1 MKQTATFISTYSAD
15 TFGVCSA
22 LFELG
27 GMVVM
32 HDPSGCNSTYT
43 THDEPRWFDMDSQ
56 IYISGLT
63 EMDAI
68 LGNDQ
73 RLIKD
78 ITETALLQK
87 PAFICIVASQIP
99 ALIGC
104 DLQAAARMVEK
115 NTGIRTFCLPT
126 NSMHYYAQGIY
137 LALEELAKL
146 IAEDHP
152 KPAAASS
159 KQRKINV
166 LGLTPLDF
174 SVNGCD
180 KSICSWLEENDF
192 SIISRWAMGS
202 TLKELQDSHQADVNL
217 VVSYGGLGA
226 ARIMEREWGI
236 PYVVGIPFGGMK
248 KRLLQR
254 LEPSCQEPSSICA
267 YLPPTVATPAS
278 SHENRVL
285 LIGES
290 VFCCSLAAAL
300 EEEYRRPVQVICP
313 VETEEAL
320 LRPGDMRATDETE
333 LEPLFSS
340 ASVIIADPLYRPICP
355 PNARFIELPHEGFS
369 GRLYRKY
376 IPNLMKSFH
385 ELKIDE

>member
-115 NTGIRTFCLPT
+115 NTGIRTFCLST
-126 NSMHYYAQGIY
+126 NSMHYYALGIY
-137 LALEELAKL
+137 LALEAMAKL
-146 IAEDHP
+146 IIKDHP
-152 KPAAASS
+152 KSAAAPGNH
-159 KQRKINV
+159 KRVNI

-180 KSICSWLEENDF
+180 KSICGWLEENGF
-192 SIISRWAMGS
+192 SVISRWAMGS
-202 TLKELQDSHQADVNL
+202 TLEDLQDSHQADVNL

-226 ARIMEREWGI
+226 ARIMERAWGI
-236 PYVVGIPFGGMK
+236 PYIIGIPFGGMK

-254 LEPSCQEPSSICA
+254 LEPSCREPSSIYA
-267 YLPPTVATPAS
+267 YLPSKAAALAS
-278 SHENRVL
+278 SQENKII

-290 VFCCSLAAAL
+290 VFSCSLAAAL
-300 EEEYRRPVQVICP
+300 EEEYQQPVRVICP
-313 VETEEAL
+313 VETEDFL
-320 LRPGDMRATDETE
+320 LRPGDVRATDETE

-340 ASVIIADPLYRPICP
+340 ASVLIADPLYRAICP
-355 PNARFIELPHEGFS
+355 SNVKFIELPHEGFS

-376 IPNLMKSFH
+376 IPNLMESFH

>member
-115 NTGIRTFCLPT
+115 NTGIRTFFLPT
-126 NSMHYYAQGIY
+126 NSMHYYALGVY
-137 LALEELAKL
+137 LALEKLAKL
-146 IAEDHP
+146 MVEDHP
-152 KPAAASS
+152 RPSS
-159 KQRKINV
+159 APGKHRRINV

-180 KSICSWLEENDF
+180 KSICSWLEENGF

-202 TLKELQDSHQADVNL
+202 TLEELQNSHQADVNL

-236 PYVVGIPFGGMK
+236 PYIIGIPFGGMK

-254 LEPSCQEPSSICA
+254 LGPSCLEPSSICA
-267 YLPPTVATPAS
+267 YLPSRTESLAS
-278 SHENRVL
+278 SQENKII

-290 VFCCSLAAAL
+290 VFSCSLAAAL
-300 EEEYRRPVQVICP
+300 EEEYRCLVQVICP
-313 VETEEAL
+313 IETEDSL
-320 LRPGDMRATDETE
+320 LRPGDVRATDETE

-340 ASVIIADPLYRPICP
+340 ASAIIADSLYRPICP

-376 IPNLMKSFH
+376 IPNLMESFH
-385 ELKIDE
+385 ELKINE

>member
-1 MKQTATFISTYSAD
+1 CRQS
-15 TFGVCSA
+15 V
-22 LFELG
+22 
-27 GMVVM
+27 
-32 HDPSGCNSTYT
+32 P
-43 THDEPRWFDMDSQ
+43 
-56 IYISGLT
+56 
-63 EMDAI
+63 
-68 LGNDQ
+68 
-73 RLIKD
+73 
-78 ITETALLQK
+78 
-87 PAFICIVASQIP
+87 
-99 ALIGC
+99 
-104 DLQAAARMVEK
+104 
-115 NTGIRTFCLPT
+115 
-126 NSMHYYAQGIY
+126 
-137 LALEELAKL
+137 KL
-146 IAEDHP
+146 D
-152 KPAAASS
+152 
-159 KQRKINV
+159 
-166 LGLTPLDF
+166 
-174 SVNGCD
+174 
-180 KSICSWLEENDF
+180 
-192 SIISRWAMGS
+192 RWAMGS
-202 TLKELQDSHQADVNL
+202 TLEELQDSHQADVNL

-226 ARIMEREWGI
+226 ARVMEKEWGI

-290 VFCCSLAAAL
+290 VFSCSLAAAL